1 MTIESVVRRLR
12 CLSLAA
18 LALLPSH
25 GWGAISVAG
34 SSVQP
39 ASITIPLGQPT
50 TITVTWIVNSS
61 PAPASTYSASSSFGQ
76 FLAPNKAIAPLA
88 TINTAL
94 NSVVNLPVG
103 FTGSGTAI
111 ITETVAVPAEV
122 SVRAIRAGASNIVYA
137 RTFSDGSTTT
147 GTLQANIIV
156 GGSNLATFGVSRVAL
171 TFNDG
176 AVVRVVPAK
185 SSLGAVADVTYAG
198 SGVLRG
204 FWEVADPAS
213 TSGTPFFRLLQAV
226 TQGVGGSGRA
236 TLTSPALP
244 TELTGLHMVRLRL
257 TDPAPAFDPPVL
269 YYYVGE
275 AKPGTPL
282 SFTPMAVLNPPDH
295 AYLDRQTQFAWQPV
309 KDARVYKIEIF
320 ANPDAGANA
329 LPDLGGAPA
338 SGDPLLIQRALS
350 LPARAGMLVVAPRTQ
365 TTLSAPTL
373 AKLQPRRSYFW
384 RVQTIG
390 RDGAL
395 LGEAQVRE
403 LRVP

>member
-1 MTIESVVRRLR
+1 MNIDLIGKRLR
-12 CLSLAA
+12 CAIVA
-18 LALLPSH
+18 CIALLPGY

-50 TITVTWIVNSS
+50 TITVTWVVNSS
-61 PAPASTYSASSSFGQ
+61 PPPGLTYNVSSSFGQ
-76 FLAPNKAIAPLA
+76 FLAVGKAIPPLA
-88 TINTAL
+88 TVNTVL
-94 NSVVNLPVG
+94 NSAVNTQVG
-103 FTGSGTAI
+103 VPGTAI

-122 SVRAIRAGASNIVYA
+122 SVRANKAGAYSIIYV
-137 RTFSDGSTTT
+137 RTFSDGSATT
-147 GTLQANIIV
+147 GSLQANVIV
-156 GGSNLATFGVSRVAL
+156 GGSGMASFGVSRVAL

-185 SSLGAVADVTYAG
+185 SALGAVADVTYAG

-204 FWEVADPAS
+204 YWEVADPGS
-213 TSGTPFFRLLQAV
+213 TSGTPFFRLLQAIS
-226 TQGVGGSGRA
+226 QGVGGTGRA
-236 TLTSPALP
+236 TLKSPALP
-244 TELTGLHMVRLRL
+244 TDILGLHMVRLRL

-275 AKPGTPL
+275 ARPGMPL
-282 SFTPMAVLNPPDH
+282 SFTPMTVLNPPDH
-295 AYLDRQTQFAWQPV
+295 AYLDSRTQFSWQPV

-320 ANPDAGANA
+320 ANPDTSANA

-338 SGDPLLIQRALS
+338 SSDPLLIQRALS
-350 LPARAGMLVVAPRTQ
+350 LPAMAGMLVVAPRTQ
-365 TTLSAPTL
+365 TTLSAFTR